1 VNVLFD
7 EGTPVPL
14 RHALV
19 GHSVHTARERG
30 WSGLK
35 NGELIAAAEAANYD
49 VFVTTDQNLK
59 YQQNLRSRE
68 LSVVVLRTTSWPRIQ
83 RSLAAVVAAIDAA
96 ARGSY
101 IEVDVE

>member
-1 VNVLFD
+1 VRVLFD

-14 RHALV
+14 RQALV
-19 GHSVHTARERG
+19 KHAVQTAQERG

-35 NGELIAAAEAANYD
+35 NGELIAAAEAAGFE

-59 YQQNLRSRE
+59 YQQNLGSRK

-83 RSLAAVVAAIDAA
+83 RSLATVVAAIDGAVS
-96 ARGSY
+96 GGY
-101 IEVDVE
+101 TEVAVE